1 MQPAYVPCTGKVLMK
16 GICASLDGTLATG
29 LARMA
34 AALIPPASLLSSCKA
49 AKASAPQARQLP
61 KWPKPRKPAGSR
73 KHPAAHVASFGI
85 ALEDWSIGYSTES
98 GALPGHD
105 NGLPSGF
112 RLPFRQ
118 RLAIGSVGAE
128 LLLPAKAVTACIS
141 NLALL
146 YEELPQQP
154 AANATPPVVGPQAA
168 AAAAGDCVTVRMLH
182 IDSVTA
188 GILPPGHGQPAGGQ
202 QPAQARRQADGS
214 ANAVAAAGP
223 AIDLE
228 VAGVSVRFEPDV
240 AFAAIDTAAD
250 LAAVAVDFKQRL
262 PHPAPPVQQLQPP
275 PGATTGA
282 GPAARGALVQE
293 AGSEVAHG
301 VKRVEAAGAAA
312 GGAAAPDGTAAA
324 AAAAASPVPGKRKAG
339 PKVQMA
345 VRVRAIAAEAA
356 LCDGVCF
363 SLQVL
368 AVEFTPRNAF
378 VISYHFYFGSRT
390 HCTSVL
396 PDGPPDALLTQ
407 LAAQSTAWG
416 SP

>member
-1 MQPAYVPCTGKVLMK
+1 MQPAFVPCTGKVLIK
-16 GICASLDGTLATG
+16 GICASLDSTLATG

-34 AALIPPASLLSSCKA
+34 AALMPPASLLAACKA

-61 KWPKPRKPAGSR
+61 KSPKPRKPAGSW

-98 GALPGHD
+98 AALPGHD

-154 AANATPPVVGPQAA
+154 AADATPPVVGPQVA
-168 AAAAGDCVTVRMLH
+168 AAAAGDGVTVRMLH

-188 GILPPGHGQPAGGQ
+188 GILPPGHGQPEGGQ
-202 QPAQARRQADGS
+202 QPAQTRRQADGS
-214 ANAVAAAGP
+214 ADAVAGP

-282 GPAARGALVQE
+282 DPAARGALVQE

-301 VKRVEAAGAAA
+301 VKHVEAAG
-312 GGAAAPDGTAAA
+312 

-368 AVEFTPRNAF
+368 AVDLNIPRNAF
-378 VISYHFYFGSRT
+378 VIGYHVYFGSRT

-396 PDGPPDALLTQ
+396 PDGPPDAPLTQ